1 MNPVNSYYIIVE
13 VFLTDIDGN
22 SPSHDGIIYFIIDV
36 VNGICIDTFSSF
48 DDAVNE
54 LLIILGNA
62 EVVEDFKEKLRDSK
76 FQFYS
81 LCVLN
86 NSSQLQSHHALLA
99 KNDIANSLVSSSK
112 LNKKHDVKKLI
123 NTSMEKHIIK
133 SQLKPSVEQGVR

>member
-13 VFLTDIDGN
+13 IFLTDVNGN
-22 SPSHDGIIYFIIDV
+22 SPAHDGVLYCIIDV
-36 VNGICIDTFSSF
+36 VNGICIGTFSLF
-48 DDAVNE
+48 DDAVNV
-54 LLIILGNA
+54 LLSILGNA
-62 EVVEDFKEKLRDSK
+62 EVVEDFKEKVRDLK

-112 LNKKHDVKKLI
+112 LNKKHDIEDLI
-123 NTSMEKHIIK
+123 NICIEKHLIK
-133 SQLKPSVEQGVR
+133 SQLKSSVP

>member
-54 LLIILGNA
+54 LLNILGNA

-86 NSSQLQSHHALLA
+86 NSSQLQSHHTLLA
-99 KNDIANSLVSSSK
+99 KNDMANSLVTSSK

-123 NTSMEKHIIK
+123 NTSIEKHIIK
-133 SQLKPSVEQGVR
+133 SQLKPSVP

>member
-54 LLIILGNA
+54 LLNILGNA
-62 EVVEDFKEKLRDSK
+62 EVIEDFKEKLRDSK

-123 NTSMEKHIIK
+123 NTSIEKHIIK
-133 SQLKPSVEQGVR
+133 YQLKPSVP

>member
-54 LLIILGNA
+54 LLNILGNA
-62 EVVEDFKEKLRDSK
+62 EVIEDFKEKLRDSK

-86 NSSQLQSHHALLA
+86 SSSQLQSHHALLA

-123 NTSMEKHIIK
+123 NTSIEKHIIK
-133 SQLKPSVEQGVR
+133 SQLKPSVP

>member
-1 MNPVNSYYIIVE
+1 MTPVNSYYIIVE

-123 NTSMEKHIIK
+123 NTSIEKHIIK
-133 SQLKPSVEQGVR
+133 SQLKPSVP

>member
-48 DDAVNE
+48 DDEVNE
-54 LLIILGNA
+54 LLNILGNA

-86 NSSQLQSHHALLA
+86 NSSQLQSHHAYLA
-99 KNDIANSLVSSSK
+99 KNDITHSLVSS
-112 LNKKHDVKKLI
+112 
-123 NTSMEKHIIK
+123 
-133 SQLKPSVEQGVR
+133 

>member
-22 SPSHDGIIYFIIDV
+22 SPSHDGVIYFIIDV

-54 LLIILGNA
+54 LLNILGNA

-112 LNKKHDVKKLI
+112 LNKKHNVKNLI
-123 NTSMEKHIIK
+123 NTSIEKHIIK
-133 SQLKPSVEQGVR
+133 SQLKPSVP

>member
-54 LLIILGNA
+54 LLNILGNA

-112 LNKKHDVKKLI
+112 LIKKHDVKKLI
-123 NTSMEKHIIK
+123 NTSIEKYIIK
-133 SQLKPSVEQGVR
+133 SQLKPSVP

>member
-13 VFLTDIDGN
+13 VFLRDIDGN

-54 LLIILGNA
+54 LLNILGNA
-62 EVVEDFKEKLRDSK
+62 EVIEDFKEKLRDSK

-123 NTSMEKHIIK
+123 NTSIEKHIIK
-133 SQLKPSVEQGVR
+133 SQLKPSVP

>member
-22 SPSHDGIIYFIIDV
+22 SPSHDGIIFIIDV

-54 LLIILGNA
+54 LLNILGNA

-123 NTSMEKHIIK
+123 NTSIEKHIIK
-133 SQLKPSVEQGVR
+133 SQLKPSVP

>member
-54 LLIILGNA
+54 LLNILGNA

-99 KNDIANSLVSSSK
+99 KNDIANSLGSSSK

-123 NTSMEKHIIK
+123 NTSIEKHIIK
-133 SQLKPSVEQGVR
+133 SQLKPSVP